1 MNHYEIEA
9 CVLGAKEGNTEDM
22 LRLLE
27 QYKNYVFKI
36 ALQFKIKNYEVS
48 DLVQIGYVALM
59 NAVTKYKIGSYSFSC
74 YVFKAIKNALRY
86 TARQH
91 LRYDNELSLDAPL
104 DTQDDNSSKFIDF
117 LNSMVNIEDDLL
129 DSEEIIEVRDA
140 ISKLEADEME
150 LIITVYYNK
159 CPLKNYA
166 YKKGLTYLQAIRKK
180 KNILEKL
187 SYYLGR

>member
-9 CVLGAKEGNTEDM
+9 CVLGAKQGSTEDM
-22 LRLLE
+22 LRLFE
-27 QYKNYVFKI
+27 QYKNYVFKT
-36 ALQFKIKNYEVS
+36 ALLFKIKNYEVS
-48 DLVQIGYVALM
+48 DLVQIGYVALI

-74 YVFKAIKNALRY
+74 YVFKSIKNGLRY

-91 LRYDNELSLDAPL
+91 LRCDNELSLDAPL
-104 DTQDDNSSKFIDF
+104 DTTEDNSSKLIDF
-117 LNSMVNIEDDLL
+117 IGSMVNIEDDLL
-129 DSEEIIEVRDA
+129 DSEEITEVRNA

-166 YKKGLTYLQAIRKK
+166 HKKGLPYLQAIRKK
-180 KNILEKL
+180 NIILKKL
-187 SYYLGR
+187 SHYLER